1 MSVGFLQ
8 CHTYF
13 EKNVTLLM
21 SDGTDDRVGFI
32 C

>member
-1 MSVGFLQ
+1 MSAGFLQ

-21 SDGTDDRVGFI
+21 SDGTDDIF
-32 C
+32 CL